1 MNSWTLGKD
10 NKILFKGV
18 EFTLKEVIEELN
30 NADDEKMEHLNQI
43 KQYEKDLEK
52 AQKETLFNI
61 RKYEKKLERQSEIIN
76 GLEDKLNKEKEI
88 SEAGI
93 RRIEE
98 LETMKNEFKDFPKAD
113 YWKGIERTYLKILDD
128 YLDRIT
134 ALELEKWYYEVEN
147 DELKEKLLKE
157 GGMADEV

>member
-1 MNSWTLGKD
+1 MNSWTLNED

-30 NADDEKMEHLNQI
+30 NADDEKMEHLKQVR
-43 KQYEKDLEK
+43 QYEKDLEK
-52 AQKETLFNI
+52 AQKETLFKI
-61 RKYEKKLERQSEIIN
+61 SEYEEKLELQSKIIN
-76 GLEDKLNKEKEI
+76 GLQSKLNKEKEI

-113 YWKGIERTYLKILDD
+113 YWKGIERAYLKILDD
-128 YLDRIT
+128 YLDRIK

-157 GGMADEV
+157 GGMINEV